1 MNNDFEILEKNI
13 GYNFLN
19 RDLLI
24 IAITHPTY
32 RYENNIDYDNQR
44 LEYLGDSVWGMVIAD
59 YLYKKYTNHS
69 EGYLTKLR
77 SLYARE
83 DALYEIA
90 TKINLGDFL
99 LLGKGESKNTKLL
112 KKSILADSFEA
123 IIGAAWLDTGI
134 NGVNSILEY
143 LLKNSIL
150 IINDSIIDD
159 NPKGDLQEYAQKNN
173 LNSPEYSLILTE
185 GEIHSPTF
193 TIKLT
198 VFNKEFIGKGKSK
211 KEAEKNAAKIAFDFI
226 KND

>member
-19 RDLLI
+19 RDLLL

-44 LEYLGDSVWGMVIAD
+44 LEYLGDSVWGLVIAD
-59 YLYKKYTNHS
+59 YLYKKYINHS

-90 TKINLGDFL
+90 NKINLGDFL

-123 IIGAAWLDTGI
+123 LIGAAWLDTGI

-159 NPKGDLQEYAQKNN
+159 NPKGDLQEYTQKNN
-173 LNSPEYSLILTE
+173 INAPEYNLILTE
-185 GEIHSPTF
+185 GEIHSPIF
-193 TIKLT
+193 TIKLS

-211 KEAEKNAAKIAFDFI
+211 KEAEKNAAKIALDFI